1 MKTVTFAAALLAAGA
16 LAQPAAFA
24 QAPMSAEEALK
35 LLFDSQDENG
45 NGVLSPREVG
55 KFRELAYFSF
65 DSNGDMMASA
75 EEWLAWD
82 PGFEPVA
89 DQIGRLEQF
98 RSAKRELFSMYD
110 VNDDDFVSDAE
121 MKAGFFDQFIK
132 ADANE
137 DGVLDRAEHSNFE
150 IIARQLYVMR

>member
-1 MKTVTFAAALLAAGA
+1 MKTIYLAAALAAGTTIA
-16 LAQPAAFA
+16 VA
-24 QAPMSAEEALK
+24 QAPMTAQEALT
-35 LLFDSQDENG
+35 LLFDTQDENG

-55 KFRELAYFSF
+55 TFRELSYVSF
-65 DSNGDMMASA
+65 DSNADMMASA

-89 DQIGRLEQF
+89 EALGRLDQF
-98 RSAKRELFSMYD
+98 RAAKSELFAMYD
-110 VNDDDFVSDAE
+110 DNADDFVSNAE

-137 DGVLDRAEHSNFE
+137 DGVLDRGEHANFE